1 MIHIV
6 DDFYPK
12 PDIIREKALGLEF
25 VEGINDNNKRTHTG
39 VRAKN
44 PNYANMM
51 YLRNRLQ
58 SITGKKIVD
67 FKHNTSNG
75 SFNLGWK
82 KEHYFNWIHGDH
94 TKERGEEY
102 TFWAAVIYLTPNPP
116 INSGTILVEEVET
129 ETKRQYETDAV
140 TKGPAFKEN
149 FFDGNT
155 TAFDQWRPHIT
166 IENKYNRCLV
176 YQGTYFHAPTVSSFG
191 SSKQTGR
198 LTQVAFFET
207 EI

>member
-6 DDFYPK
+6 DDFYPN
-12 PDIIREKALGLEF
+12 PDAIRKEALGLDF
-25 VEGINDNNKRTHTG
+25 IEGINKDNVRMHTG

-44 PNYANMM
+44 PNYHNMV

-58 SITGKKIVD
+58 SITGKKIVS
-67 FKHNTSNG
+67 FKHDASNG
-75 SFNLGWK
+75 SFNLGYK
-82 KEHYFNWIHGDH
+82 KDHYFNWIHGDH
-94 TKERGEEY
+94 TKDRGD
-102 TFWAAVIYLTPNPP
+102 TNAFWAAVIYLTPDPP
-116 INSGTILVEEVET
+116 INSGTILVEEVKT
-129 ETKRQYETDAV
+129 ETKRQYEKDSV

-149 FFDGNT
+149 FFDTGL
-155 TAFDQWRPHIT
+155 FHLDEWKPHIT

-191 SSKQTGR
+191 SSKETGR